1 MFCMIQSVDFKQLR
15 YYKTVFAKG
24 FKKAKILQ
32 TLPENKTFLS
42 KNNSWFALNWTTK
55 YPESF
60 VKLYLQRLFIF
71 LYCQVQVW
79 LQKTEILPK
88 YVTFK

>member
-1 MFCMIQSVDFKQLR
+1 MLCMIQSVDFKQLR

-42 KNNSWFALNWTTK
+42 KDNS
-55 YPESF
+55 
-60 VKLYLQRLFIF
+60 
-71 LYCQVQVW
+71 
-79 LQKTEILPK
+79 
-88 YVTFK
+88 